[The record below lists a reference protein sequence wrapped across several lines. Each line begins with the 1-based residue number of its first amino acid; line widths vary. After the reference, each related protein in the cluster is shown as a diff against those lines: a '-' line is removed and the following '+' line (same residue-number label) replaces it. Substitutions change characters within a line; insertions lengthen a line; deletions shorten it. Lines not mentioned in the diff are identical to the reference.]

1 MNTYTIRRLLV
12 WTRRLKYCRG
22 FGVQSP
28 WAYSFIRYVVN
39 EHYPYYAY
47 ESLAKKYESE
57 HPKRRKVARLY
68 FRMANHIQ
76 SLKVI
81 DFNAP
86 SAIYADYITSGCKK
100 SEVINIANNFSDDDI
115 ARIAGA
121 MHEARLV
128 RISMTGR
135 YKEFYQAI
143 RQYIEPKTF
152 VIFEGIKQSHDTKAY
167 WNIFAEKTA
176 SVTTFDLYYCG
187 ILYKDHSR
195 YKQNY
200 IVNF

>member
-1 MNTYTIRRLLV
+1 MYTYRIRRLLV
-12 WTRRLKYCRG
+12 WLRRLRYCRG

-47 ESLAKKYESE
+47 DELERRYEGE

-68 FRMANHIQ
+68 FRMANHVQ
-76 SLKVI
+76 SPKVV

-86 SAIYADYITSGCKK
+86 SPIYSSYIASGCHK
-100 SEVINIANNFSDDDI
+100 SEIVSIADNFADADI
-115 ARIAGA
+115 ARAIASLA
-121 MHEARLV
+121 DTRFI
-128 RISMTGR
+128 RITMEGR
-135 YKEFYQAI
+135 YKEFYRAI
-143 RQYIEPKTF
+143 RHYIEPRTF
-152 VIFEGIKQSHDTKAY
+152 VVFEGINRSRDAKRY
-167 WNIFAEKTA
+167 WRNFECNTPSI
-176 SVTTFDLYYCG
+176 VTFDLYYCG

>member
-1 MNTYTIRRLLV
+1 VNTYKIRRLLV

-47 ESLAKKYESE
+47 EWLEKRYEGE
-57 HPKRRKVARLY
+57 DPKRRKVARLY
-68 FRMANHIQ
+68 FRMANHAQ
-76 SLKVI
+76 SPKVV

-86 SAIYADYITSGCKK
+86 SAIFADYITNGCKK
-100 SEVINIANNFSDDDI
+100 SKVISIANNFTDEDI
-115 ARIAGA
+115 AQAIAAPGTT
-121 MHEARLV
+121 RLI
-128 RISMTGR
+128 RISMEGR
-135 YKEFYQAI
+135 YKEFYEAI
-143 RQYIEPKTF
+143 RHYLEPRTY
-152 VIFEGIKQSHDTKAY
+152 VIFEGINRSRDAKRYWKTFVHDM
-167 WNIFAEKTA
+167 A

>member
-1 MNTYTIRRLLV
+1 MANH
-12 WTRRLKYCRG
+12 
-22 FGVQSP
+22 VQSP
-28 WAYSFIRYVVN
+28 
-39 EHYPYYAY
+39 
-47 ESLAKKYESE
+47 
-57 HPKRRKVARLY
+57 
-68 FRMANHIQ
+68 
-76 SLKVI
+76 KVI
-81 DFNAP
+81 EFNAP
-86 SAIYADYITSGCKK
+86 SAIYQDYITSGCNK
-100 SEVINIANNFSDDDI
+100 SEVINITNNFSDDDI

-121 MHEARLV
+121 MHEARMV

-135 YKEFYQAI
+135 YKEFYRSI

-152 VIFEGIKQSHDTKAY
+152 VVFEGIKQSRDTKAY
-167 WNIFAEKTA
+167 WNNFAERTA